1 MVTTGNVGCKVVYDM
16 LMSLFIIDWPS
27 VCKQGPIASRRRV
40 GGLHH
45 YDLMVNNQ

>member
-16 LMSLFIIDWPS
+16 LMSLFIIELAQCLQTRS
-27 VCKQGPIASRRRV
+27 HCVKEK
-40 GGLHH
+40 GGRMHH